1 MSHKKKSKGLL
12 ATLEENQ
19 NSAVYQPLSMD
30 AFANT
35 LKSFMEDVPKK
46 KKPRIFVLHTGLEG
60 AKAFNEETAKQAEK
74 QLLIQTVDELYAKG
88 LIELHQEQMILEGLN
103 SENEEIYEFS
113 KKLLDAVVLK
123 YDESAKKNR

>member
-1 MSHKKKSKGLL
+1 MSRKKKSKGLF
-12 ATLEENQ
+12 AMLEENS
-19 NSAVYQPLSMD
+19 NKAVYQPLTTD
-30 AFANT
+30 ALAGM

-46 KKPRIFVLHTGLEG
+46 KEPRTFVLQTGMEG
-60 AKAFNEETAKQAEK
+60 AKAFNQELARQAEK

-103 SENEEIYEFS
+103 SENEEMYEFS

-123 YDESAKKNR
+123 CDESAKKN